1 MTADGSNS
9 ESDFIS
15 DELLSGYLDDELS
28 DAERVRVE
36 SALESNERY
45 RQILT
50 ELQTLRAGLGALPR
64 QRVDADFQQRVLDRI
79 SNENQVA
86 VAKSNV
92 VVNSWRGNLRRN
104 IMSFSAIAT
113 GITILIVSN
122 WEPDTKVAVSPV
134 ESELPSVASNEALAE
149 ERADRADDMRREN
162 SLAGSPDPR
171 LDASE
176 QEVDSVE
183 RAPRISRFSL
193 AEDRVADL
201 AMAENSGAAVPR
213 SASNPIEPSSVPS
226 NFSVA
231 NAADPKGALNSQ
243 IPTVGQPA
251 GSSEVVRIRPKY
263 VAAIAQKLR
272 QLDQV
277 DLVVSVY
284 ADDSKFLPALLP
296 PGSQISERAD
306 LRQQRKAEPSS
317 DLLSVAAGSSPL
329 IASLDAGELESLTSR
344 FESAGRK
351 FAVIDSAAILAK
363 TSEPVVKYFYRQSVP
378 DSRSLRA
385 RSVQEIPSSP
395 ASDLYLDL
403 DVGPDP
409 SRDESVD
416 QTVAIPQAEGAVI
429 DSQEKLRV
437 LFVVFPV
444 NEVP

>member
-104 IMSFSAIAT
+104 IMSFSAIAA

-122 WEPDTKVAVSPV
+122 WKPDTKVAVSQV
-134 ESELPSVASNEALAE
+134 ESELPSVAINEALSE
-149 ERADRADDMRREN
+149 ERADGADGTRREN
-162 SLAGSPDPR
+162 MLAGSPDPSF
-171 LDASE
+171 DTSE
-176 QEVDSVE
+176 QMADSVQP
-183 RAPRISRFSL
+183 APRTSRFAL
-193 AEDRVADL
+193 AEDRVDDL
-201 AMAENSGAAVPR
+201 AMEDSTGAPLPQ
-213 SASNPIEPSSVPS
+213 SASDPNEPSSVPR
-226 NFSVA
+226 NYAVVI
-231 NAADPKGALNSQ
+231 AADPKATLNSEA
-243 IPTVGQPA
+243 PTVGQPG
-251 GSSEVVRIRPKY
+251 GSHEVVRIRPKY

-296 PGSQISERAD
+296 PGSQDRERSD
-306 LRQQRKAEPSS
+306 LQQQRETKSSS
-317 DLLSVAAGSSPL
+317 DLLSFAAGSSPL

-363 TSEPVVKYFYRQSVP
+363 TSEPVVKYFYRQSAP
-378 DSRSLRA
+378 DSRALRA

-409 SRDESVD
+409 SRDESEGK
-416 QTVAIPQAEGAVI
+416 TVALPQAEGALI

-444 NEVP
+444 NEAP